1 MEGRFANDTMAREV
15 RCRTV
20 ALKFT
25 ANYGAHANITI
36 HMKIALYEGDRPF
49 HSITDLTE
57 ELADHTGHRGKLD
70 EYQYRVI
77 HDTREWTVEDGPIT
91 EGSVVVL
98 MKTEDMLAYT
108 RDVAIGEAQQAKEAA
123 EGAMLTAIANAGKGA
138 VLAVRA
144 TKRGRT
150 D

>member
-49 HSITDLTE
+49 PTIAPFSSRSWRTTQGTVGSSTSTS
-57 ELADHTGHRGKLD
+57 TGSSTIRANG
-70 EYQYRVI
+70 RW
-77 HDTREWTVEDGPIT
+77 RAGP
-91 EGSVVVL
+91 SQKVL
-98 MKTEDMLAYT
+98 WLC
-108 RDVAIGEAQQAKEAA
+108 
-123 EGAMLTAIANAGKGA
+123 L
-138 VLAVRA
+138 
-144 TKRGRT
+144 
-150 D
+150 

>member
-1 MEGRFANDTMAREV
+1 MEGRFANGTMVREV

-25 ANYGAHANITI
+25 ANYGAHANIAI
-36 HMKIALYEGDRPF
+36 DMKIALYEGDRPF
-49 HSITDLTE
+49 HSINDLIG
-57 ELADHTGHRGKLD
+57 ELADHTGHRGELD
-70 EYQYRVI
+70 EYQYHVI
-77 HDTREWTVEDGPIT
+77 HDTREWAVEDGPIT

-98 MKTEDMLAYT
+98 MKAEDMLAYT

-123 EGAMLTAIANAGKGA
+123 EGAMLTAIANAEKE
-138 VLAVRA
+138 AVRA
-144 TKRGRT
+144 TKRRRT

>member
-1 MEGRFANDTMAREV
+1 MRV
-15 RCRTV
+15 
-20 ALKFT
+20 
-25 ANYGAHANITI
+25 
-36 HMKIALYEGDRPF
+36 IAP
-49 HSITDLTE
+49 SILSTT
-57 ELADHTGHRGKLD
+57 DHTGHRGELD

-98 MKTEDMLAYT
+98 MEAEDMLAYT

-123 EGAMLTAIANAGKGA
+123 EGAMLTAIANAEKGA

-144 TKRGRT
+144 TKRRRT

>member
-1 MEGRFANDTMAREV
+1 M
-15 RCRTV
+15 
-20 ALKFT
+20 
-25 ANYGAHANITI
+25 
-36 HMKIALYEGDRPF
+36 
-49 HSITDLTE
+49 
-57 ELADHTGHRGKLD
+57 
-70 EYQYRVI
+70 
-77 HDTREWTVEDGPIT
+77 
-91 EGSVVVL
+91 L

-123 EGAMLTAIANAGKGA
+123 EGAMLTAIANAEKGA